1 MTDKISRIS
10 EARRVASEL
19 LDCLETSSTPIDSV
33 ILRAKRLARLMRDSD
48 AQYWLDLEMRGYP
61 DNFNFSTLGTCR
73 QYAASCGRLIEKESK
88 YYTTSLPK
96 LEANFESEQT
106 LISAMKPVTS
116 TNKVSNYT
124 EKEATEALMAKQ
136 LQLQLQ
142 LQTNQKNQ
150 FAENKH
156 LFSSIKSGIHSFATD
171 MYIALKLGDSAQDI
185 FESARDEIDKFV
197 RAHCPQAAE
206 KLVSINERIAEDSS
220 ESRSAALTTCRRLL
234 MTVADSLF
242 PARDEDWKD
251 KTGKKRKV
259 GVDQYKNRLLAFIS
273 QNSSSE
279 SSTAI
284 LESELEL
291 IAAKLDAVYEK
302 TCKGV
307 HIDVEEQEAKLA
319 VISTYILLGEVAR
332 FASPS
337 TKNG

>member
-1 MTDKISRIS
+1 MTDKTSRIS

-19 LDCLETSSTPIDSV
+19 LDCLETSSTPIDAV

-73 QYAASCGRLIEKESK
+73 QYAASCGRLIERESK
-88 YYTTSLPK
+88 YYPMSLPK
-96 LEANFESEQT
+96 LEANFESELT

-124 EKEATEALMAKQ
+124 EKSATEALMAKQ
-136 LQLQLQ
+136 LQLQRD
-142 LQTNQKNQ
+142 QKNK

-171 MYIALKLGDSAQDI
+171 MYIALELGDSAQDI

-197 RAHCPQAAE
+197 RAHCPKAAE
-206 KLVSINERIAEDSS
+206 KLVAINERIAEDSS

-259 GVDQYKNRLLAFIS
+259 GSDQYKNRLLAFIS
-273 QNSSSE
+273 ENSLSE
-279 SSTAI
+279 SSTTI
-284 LESELEL
+284 LEAELEL

-307 HIDVEEQEAKLA
+307 HIEVEKQEAKLA

-332 FASPS
+332 FASPGP
-337 TKNG
+337 KNG